1 MSSRAT
7 PSIPRPPPS
16 PLRSTS
22 MASSS
27 ASVTPSATPVPSNSN
42 SSVFAAAQAKGNP
55 SLTAAAAT
63 SGSTNA
69 IPKRVSSAP
78 TSSATS
84 LPGAP
89 VQKTRARDLLR
100 KHYGL
105 GVGPPPPLPG
115 NNSQDP
121 MDLSLHASN
130 LELDSSAFDAKS
142 YYEQLITTS
151 SLPALLKREN
161 ELLSEIRQLDSERQ
175 SLVYNHHHELI
186 AASDTISAMKTRAES
201 LDGDLDLL
209 RAAFSEISRLTA
221 EVSVENPEIDRH
233 GNGKLR

>member
-1 MSSRAT
+1 MTSNTTRV

-16 PLRSTS
+16 PLRSGSGTPIPS
-22 MASSS
+22 HNNSSS
-27 ASVTPSATPVPSNSN
+27 SGALPGSSA
-42 SSVFAAAQAKGNP
+42 ARR
-55 SLTAAAAT
+55 T
-63 SGSTNA
+63 SA
-69 IPKRVSSAP
+69 SSAP
-78 TSSATS
+78 
-84 LPGAP
+84 PPP

-105 GVGPPPPLPG
+105 GVGPPPPRPG
-115 NNSQDP
+115 TPNSQDP
-121 MDLSLHASN
+121 MDLNSP
-130 LELDSSAFDAKS
+130 AFDAKS

-221 EVSVENPEIDRH
+221 EVSTEQHDEENGAKPLNTR
-233 GNGKLR
+233 

>member
-42 SSVFAAAQAKGNP
+42 SSVFAAAQAK
-55 SLTAAAAT
+55 AT

-78 TSSATS
+78 TSSAIS

-121 MDLSLHASN
+121 MDLN
-130 LELDSSAFDAKS
+130 SSAFDAKS